1 MDFLQTIP
9 YIENSKILNSNI
21 LYSDTLL
28 DTKTNK
34 GNLCLATKNNV
45 SIYTLEEEIENIIK
59 NNIEVVFHTIQYD
72 EKIKD
77 YISIQMKS

>member
-9 YIENSKILNSNI
+9 YIENSKIINKEI
-21 LYSDTLL
+21 LYSNKIL

-59 NNIEVVFHTIQYD
+59 NNIEVVFHTIHYD
-72 EKIKD
+72 EKNKILSF
-77 YISIQMKS
+77 YTNE

>member
-28 DTKTNK
+28 DTKTNI

-59 NNIEVVFHTIQYD
+59 NNIDVVFY
-72 EKIKD
+72 
-77 YISIQMKS
+77 

>member
-28 DTKTNK
+28 DTKTNI

-45 SIYTLEEEIENIIK
+45 SIYTLK
-59 NNIEVVFHTIQYD
+59 
-72 EKIKD
+72 
-77 YISIQMKS
+77 